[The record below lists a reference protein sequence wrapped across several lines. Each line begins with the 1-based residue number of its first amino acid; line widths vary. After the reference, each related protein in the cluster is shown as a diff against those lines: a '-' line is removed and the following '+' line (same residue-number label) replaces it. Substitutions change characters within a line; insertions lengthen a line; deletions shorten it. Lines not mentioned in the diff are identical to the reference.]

1 MISLFKENKGQFSYA
16 FVFAIMLMVLIFVFF
31 FVAPLLQ
38 AFLAGMYAGMSPIVE
53 LAKDSASGIDNLET
67 RTAFEATI
75 TAQETAVVSSNQ
87 VLGAMIGFGG
97 VFIVILT
104 AFVFYLLS
112 RRNVQAGQLG

>member
-1 MISLFKENKGQFSYA
+1 MINFFKEERGQFSYA
-16 FVFAIMLMVLIFVFF
+16 FIFAIMLMVLIFVFF

-38 AFLAGMYAGMSPIVE
+38 AFLAGMYAGMSPVVE
-53 LAKDSASGIDNLET
+53 LAKDSASGISDVST

-75 TAQETAVVSSNQ
+75 TAQENAVIGSNQ

-97 VFIVILT
+97 IFIVVLV

>member
-1 MISLFKENKGQFSYA
+1 MDERGQFSYA
-16 FVFAIMLMVLIFVFF
+16 FVFTIMLMVLIFIFF

-38 AFLAGMYAGMSPIVE
+38 AFLTGMYAGMSPIVE
-53 LAKDSASGIDNLET
+53 LAKDSATGIDDAAT
-67 RTAFEATI
+67 RAAFEQTI

-97 VFIVILT
+97 VFIVILV